1 MVARI
6 YKPAKSAMQSG
17 RGKGNEWV
25 LEHVSND
32 TKARD
37 PFMGYTS
44 CNDMDSQ
51 VKLSFETQ
59 EEAENYAERHSI
71 AYTVVKSKERKI
83 SRVAYSDNFKYGRLT
98 PWTH

>member
-6 YKPAKSAMQSG
+6 YKPSKSAMQSG
-17 RGKGNEWV
+17 RGKNDEWV

-32 TKARD
+32 TKAPD

-44 CNDMDSQ
+44 SSDMRTQ
-51 VKLSFETQ
+51 VKLSFETLD
-59 EEAENYAERHSI
+59 EAEKYAERHGI
-71 AYTVVKSKERKI
+71 AYSVVKSKERKI
-83 SRVAYSDNFKYGRLT
+83 TRVAYADNFKYGRFM